1 MSEDL
6 VLFGPTSHV
15 DIHVDPKPAHV
26 ADDDPE
32 LQQVVDWFRKRPGLQ
47 QHFGSILRQSIDE
60 VLDGQRTGR
69 YDIALAE
76 KTEKTYLGTK
86 VEIVTRAAFDLPRG
100 ANMDYAIAGH
110 DVDSKFSLRG
120 AWSIPTEAMGHMCLL
135 SSANDRKGLFDV
147 GLIRITPEVLN
158 KGLNKDQKT
167 TITAAAR
174 DRVVWLAQRAPLPEN
189 LLLTLPDTLVRTI
202 VAAGS
207 GQKRINQLLRS
218 VQGRIIER
226 NTAVTVAR
234 QADGLKRCRDAR
246 PQLARE
252 GIVILGH
259 QNQSPMVARALGLPV
274 PMKGTFLSV
283 RLTPVNT
290 PAPDRPTV
298 TLPEGTYAVA
308 QPNDPITPVPTIRY

>member
-6 VLFGPTSHV
+6 VLFGPNSHV
-15 DIHVDPKPAHV
+15 EVRVDPKPAHV
-26 ADDDPE
+26 ADNDPA
-32 LQQVVDWFRKRPGLQ
+32 LQQVVDWFQKLPGLQ

-69 YDIALAE
+69 YDIDLAE

-86 VEIVTRAAFDLPRG
+86 VEIITRAAFDLPRG
-100 ANMDYAIAGH
+100 ANMDYAVAGH
-110 DVDSKFSLRG
+110 DVDSKFSMRG
-120 AWSIPTEAMGHMCLL
+120 SWSIPTEAMGHMCLL
-135 SSANDRKGLFDV
+135 TSANDRKRLFNV

-174 DRVVWLAQRAPLPEN
+174 SRVVWLAQDATLPEN
-189 LLLTLPDTLVRTI
+189 LLLTLPDPLVRTI
-202 VAAGS
+202 ITSGS

-252 GIVILGH
+252 GIVVLGH
-259 QNQSPMVARALGLPV
+259 QNQSPIVARALGLPIPV
-274 PMKGTFLSV
+274 KGTFLSV
-283 RLTPVNT
+283 RLTPADALTSN
-290 PAPDRPTV
+290 RPTV

-308 QPNDPITPVPTIRY
+308 QPDDPITPAPTIHY